1 MFFRRKAKTIYYNT
15 SMFDNNDFA
24 NMVLQKINSYSDIVS
39 IEIET
44 SQIIIKSKNTEIE
57 KYWYSSYGYDY
68 MTFEQ
73 TATFSHWIHEHMNHN
88 ELYECT
94 TYTKCG
100 GGGEFPVDIIVPIG
114 NNPYSPLKKW

>member
-73 TATFSHWIHEHMNHN
+73 TATFAHWIHEHMNHN

-114 NNPYSPLKKW
+114 NNPFVHKKW

>member
-1 MFFRRKAKTIYYNT
+1 MFFRRKPKTNYYNT

-44 SQIIIKSKNTEIE
+44 SQIIINPKNVLSEE
-57 KYWYSSYGYDY
+57 FWYSGYGYDY

-73 TATFSHWIHEHMNHN
+73 TATFAHWIHEHMNHS

-100 GGGEFPVDIIVPIG
+100 GGRRISSRYYRS
-114 NNPYSPLKKW
+114 NR

>member
-73 TATFSHWIHEHMNHN
+73 TANFSHWIHEHMNHN

>member
-1 MFFRRKAKTIYYNT
+1 MFFRRKPKTNYYNT
-15 SMFDNNDFA
+15 SMFDNNNFA
-24 NMVLQKINSYSDIVS
+24 NMVIKKINSYPEIIS

-44 SQIIIKSKNTEIE
+44 GKIIINPKNILGEE
-57 KYWYSSYGYDY
+57 FWYSGYGYDY

-73 TATFSHWIHEHMNHN
+73 TTIFAHWIHEHMNHN

-100 GGGEFPVDIIVPIG
+100 GGGEFPVDIIVRIG
-114 NNPYSPLKKW
+114 NNPYAPLKKW

>member
-24 NMVLQKINSYSDIVS
+24 NTVLQKINSYSDIVS

-73 TATFSHWIHEHMNHN
+73 TATFAHWIHEHMNHN

-114 NNPYSPLKKW
+114 NNPFVHKKW

>member
-73 TATFSHWIHEHMNHN
+73 TATFAHWIHEHMNHN

-100 GGGEFPVDIIVPIG
+100 GGGEFPVDIIVRIG
-114 NNPYSPLKKW
+114 NNPYAPLKKW

>member
-24 NMVLQKINSYSDIVS
+24 NMVLQKINSYPEIIS

-44 SQIIIKSKNTEIE
+44 SQIIINPKNVLSEE
-57 KYWYSSYGYDY
+57 YSYSGYGYDY

-73 TATFSHWIHEHMNHN
+73 TATFAHWIHEHMNHS
-88 ELYECT
+88 ELYECA

-100 GGGEFPVDIIVPIG
+100 GGGDFSVNIIVPIS
-114 NNPYSPLKKW
+114 NNPYGPLKKW

>member
-1 MFFRRKAKTIYYNT
+1 MFFRRKPKTIYYNT

-73 TATFSHWIHEHMNHN
+73 TATFAHWIHEHMNHN

-114 NNPYSPLKKW
+114 NNPFVHKKW

>member
-1 MFFRRKAKTIYYNT
+1 MFFRKKPKTIYYNI

-24 NMVLQKINSYSDIVS
+24 NMVLQKINSYPEIVS

-44 SQIIIKSKNTEIE
+44 GEIIIKSKNAEIE
-57 KYWYSSYGYDY
+57 KYWYSHYGYDY

-73 TATFSHWIHEHMNHN
+73 AATFAHWIHEHMNHR

-100 GGGEFPVDIIVPIG
+100 GGGEFPVDIIVPLG
-114 NNPYSPLKKW
+114 NNPFVHKKW

>member
-1 MFFRRKAKTIYYNT
+1 MLFRRKPKTIYYNT

-24 NMVLQKINSYSDIVS
+24 YMVLQKINSYPEIVS

-44 SQIIIKSKNTEIE
+44 GEIIIKSKNAEIE

-73 TATFSHWIHEHMNHN
+73 TATFAHWIHEHMNHN

-114 NNPYSPLKKW
+114 NNPYGPLKKW

>member
-24 NMVLQKINSYSDIVS
+24 NMVLQKINSYPEIIS
-39 IEIET
+39 IEIGT
-44 SQIIIKSKNTEIE
+44 GKIIIKSKNTEIE
-57 KYWYSSYGYDY
+57 KYWYSNYGYDY

-73 TATFSHWIHEHMNHN
+73 TATFAHWIHEHMNHS

>member
-73 TATFSHWIHEHMNHN
+73 TATFAHWIHEHMNHN